1 MLDSWIDE
9 ARQFAGSVQP
19 SVIIVGCKLDLVDVG
34 CRRVVSAEDAQKK
47 AESLGALYTET
58 SSKHAVGVEETFRI
72 LCQDIL
78 TRVVKGDISVKYE
91 EYKLLNSIINYFS
104 DKTDSI
110 KIGPTNK
117 SKSRSGSL
125 CWSPENDEHVTD
137 EKRGSCCF

>member
-91 EYKLLNSIINYFS
+91 EYKMLISVIRIISVTRQIQSRLVQLTKPRAGVDHCAGLLRMMN
-104 DKTDSI
+104 T
-110 KIGPTNK
+110 
-117 SKSRSGSL
+117 
-125 CWSPENDEHVTD
+125 
-137 EKRGSCCF
+137 

>member
-91 EYKLLNSIINYFS
+91 EYKLLNSIV
-104 DKTDSI
+104 SI
-110 KIGPTNK
+110 SVTRQIQSRLVQLTNP
-117 SKSRSGSL
+117 RAGVDHCAGL
-125 CWSPENDEHVTD
+125 LRMMNT
-137 EKRGSCCF
+137 